1 MLGLHKALV
10 VVPLLHAA
18 GQDKSIAPY
27 RSSFVCCLFVVRA
40 KRKRMID
47 PAKSRKGNLPGR
59 KRRNNRHTKSASL
72 KQPFLPLCVRVHEK
86 KEGRHTSGLY
96 TKVWSC
102 VFSMVVAV
110 CVWRGKH
117 GVDHKNL
124 WIDDRCCCGNQRGR
138 GTLNRLHRFG
148 NPIRHIQLHN
158 DNNIS
163 SLFFF
168 FFFVVFYFILFYFSR
183 QLSFGLAFWCGE
195 NPKRD
200 GSKWSTSGRA
210 FFFF

>member
-1 MLGLHKALV
+1 
-10 VVPLLHAA
+10 
-18 GQDKSIAPY
+18 
-27 RSSFVCCLFVVRA
+27 
-40 KRKRMID
+40 MID

-168 FFFVVFYFILFYFSR
+168 FFFFCCILFYFILFLPTTILRFSLLVWR
-183 QLSFGLAFWCGE
+183 E
-195 NPKRD
+195 
-200 GSKWSTSGRA
+200 SKKGRVKVVDIRSRV
-210 FFFF
+210 FFF